1 MHRGQGVRLRCFCL
15 VIFFLVGVFGNSME
29 KKSAPPRDAWTEA
42 GIEAQTAGAAFQTRP
57 GAQWLPVD
65 SLHGIDDFHTLLD
78 AAGTMAQNTLRAAPF
93 LLLPAVLVFLSGIPL
108 AAVWRKKDLCFLR
121 RLLYSLDGRQ
131 EEALFLRKDRA

>member
-108 AAVWRKKDLCFLR
+108 AARR
-121 RLLYSLDGRQ
+121 RLFGEKKISVFCVVSFIHWTDGKKKPC
-131 EEALFLRKDRA
+131 F